1 MESCPVCHEP
11 TPGPADRCP
20 KCGFPTALAET
31 LDGPVAGPAAAVPD
45 LPAEAPLP
53 GTRRPRSPAPEAE
66 VNALLARTLGERME
80 LLRTIDRDAPDATG
94 AMCEAAL
101 NEASGRVTDAQQT
114 LRSAQERL
122 DSETE
127 ELLANHLASLE
138 SRGRALEATGL
149 RLPLDE
155 ELGHLAESI
164 SSSDLATS
172 IAALVAAERQLD
184 GVEAHWRGLQG
195 LFAQVA
201 TLREEAT
208 ALGIDLSGVPDR
220 LDATRS
226 GLATMPASEHD
237 LDAAAQVAAETL
249 MRLHET
255 IPPALEQELAQHQGR
270 LERHPHPSARLPS
283 ARKLH
288 SEAVR
293 HLKSGRLEDA
303 VRSVRELRRVLEEL
317 ASEPP
322 PPPPEPPAPP
332 PAPAPR
338 EVVAPPEPPRPP
350 EVEVTALPAPP
361 APPKRAEVAGAPAGM
376 PGPAGLSSRATPT
389 PEEARRALD
398 VETLGTLTRKARSLA
413 ARVRALPSEGEAA
426 QMAARQIHE
435 ATELL
440 RARRY
445 QDADAA
451 LTRLMRLLAAAETES

>member
-1 MESCPVCHEP
+1 
-11 TPGPADRCP
+11 
-20 KCGFPTALAET
+20 
-31 LDGPVAGPAAAVPD
+31 
-45 LPAEAPLP
+45 
-53 GTRRPRSPAPEAE
+53 
-66 VNALLARTLGERME
+66 
-80 LLRTIDRDAPDATG
+80 
-94 AMCEAAL
+94 
-101 NEASGRVTDAQQT
+101 
-114 LRSAQERL
+114 
-122 DSETE
+122 
-127 ELLANHLASLE
+127 
-138 SRGRALEATGL
+138 
-149 RLPLDE
+149 
-155 ELGHLAESI
+155 
-164 SSSDLATS
+164 
-172 IAALVAAERQLD
+172 
-184 GVEAHWRGLQG
+184 
-195 LFAQVA
+195 
-201 TLREEAT
+201 
-208 ALGIDLSGVPDR
+208 
-220 LDATRS
+220 
-226 GLATMPASEHD
+226 
-237 LDAAAQVAAETL
+237 

-303 VRSVRELRRVLEEL
+303 VRSVRELRGVLEEL

-322 PPPPEPPAPP
+322 PPPPEPPAPR

>member
-1 MESCPVCHEP
+1 VESCPVCHEP
-11 TPGPADRCP
+11 TPESAGHCP

-31 LDGPVAGPAAAVPD
+31 LDGPVSGPTVAAPELPAA
-45 LPAEAPLP
+45 APLP
-53 GTRRPRSPAPEAE
+53 GAKRPRTPSPEAE

-127 ELLANHLASLE
+127 ELLANHLAGLE

-164 SSSDLATS
+164 SSSDLPTS

-270 LERHPHPSARLPS
+270 LDSHPHPSDRLPS

-303 VRSVRELRRVLEEL
+303 VRSVRELRGVLEEL
-317 ASEPP
+317 ARERPT
-322 PPPPEPPAPP
+322 PPPERPAPP
-332 PAPAPR
+332 EAPAPR
-338 EVVAPPEPPRPP
+338 EAPEAPERPTSSAREVAA
-350 EVEVTALPAPP
+350 VPAPP
-361 APPKRAEVAGAPAGM
+361 APPKGEEVVSAPTEM
-376 PGPAGLSSRATPT
+376 RGPAGPRPTAPTT
-389 PEEARRALD
+389 PEAARRALD
-398 VETLGTLTRKARSLA
+398 AETLATLTRKARSLA

-451 LTRLMRLLAAAETES
+451 LTRLMRLLTAAEAEG